1 MILDFLRKP
10 IQLKHFLIFILLSPI
25 IIVIL
30 SVIVSVL
37 EPSDIPSLKAKPY
50 ECGSFGDQKMRI
62 DRRYLFFARVEY
74 QDVSYWEKGSNQLHN
89 TKGCNDQIGNATFLV
104 KWPEMHPSEGFRLS
118 SNQHSDIAFTLT
130 QRSIWKDEWGDDK
143 TFFDYTPSLKFYLS
157 ERMGARKDMSI
168 SEIEVDQ
175 EI

>member
-1 MILDFLRKP
+1 MILNFLRKP

-37 EPSDIPSLKAKPY
+37 EPSDVPSLKEKPY

-62 DRRYLFFARVEY
+62 DRRYLFFASVEY
-74 QDVSYWEKGSNQLHN
+74 QDVNYWEKGSNPLHN

-104 KWPEMHPSEGFRLS
+104 KWPEMLPSKNGFQLS
-118 SNQHSDIAFTLT
+118 SNKLNDITFSLHQLT
-130 QRSIWKDEWGDDK
+130 IWTGSQEDKD
-143 TFFDYTPSLKFYLS
+143 FF
-157 ERMGARKDMSI
+157 E
-168 SEIEVDQ
+168 E
-175 EI
+175 